1 MRAQSHAGIIAVDV
15 IARILDLSFGYASAE
30 NPIVRVNDLSEQTPI
45 KVAVIGGGC
54 AAISAAFE
62 LSRPAHKGKYQVTI
76 YQLGWRLGGK
86 GASGR
91 GPADRI
97 EEHGLHLWMGS
108 YENAFRLI
116 RECYAEL
123 KRDRRKCRIAD
134 WRDAFSPAPFIGLAK
149 RSRNG
154 NYWNFL
160 SYFPPGD
167 GLPGDPIDEND
178 PFTVTSY
185 LARTASILRTLLLA
199 VQAGRSGR
207 TSKEARNGDSGTKTS
222 SQSMPNT
229 GEAAADPAQRIARL
243 VGLGLIATTAGLIEA
258 VEMIETVFA
267 TRSNH
272 RSDGIAQLLEVI
284 AASARRQIEA
294 MVENDPELLVLWQG
308 IDLAMASMR
317 GILRFGLISDPRGF
331 DAINDYDFREWLRMN
346 GASEQSLESPFIR
359 GAYDLVF
366 AYEDGDYQR
375 PRHGAGVAL
384 RGALR
389 MLFSSRG
396 SIFWKMHAGM
406 GDTVFAP
413 MYELL
418 KKRGVAFRFFHR
430 LEKVRLSDHADL
442 AQGESAYVKALEFAV
457 QAKVKHGEEYA
468 PLIDVDGLP
477 CWPSKPD
484 YSQLV
489 DGANFER
496 EARDFESH
504 WDSRHIAT
512 KTLRVTEDFDFVV
525 LGVGLGAVPYVCED
539 LIQRDQRWRDMVK
552 HLKTVNTQAFQI
564 WLREDMEQ
572 LGWSDPPLALSA
584 FVQPFETWADMSH
597 LIREERWKI
606 SPKAI
611 AYFCSVLRDPMM
623 PREVS
628 ASSYPRQRRA
638 EVRDNAIH
646 YLNHEIAKLWPK
658 AAKRRGEF
666 RWDVLID
673 PKEKAPV
680 RRAYPG
686 NEARFDSQYWTAN
699 VNPSERYVLSLPGTQ
714 KYRIS
719 PLDNTYDN
727 LTTAGDWTRCGL
739 DAGCVEAAVI
749 SGMLAAHAISSS
761 PALEDIVAFDH
772 P

>member
-1 MRAQSHAGIIAVDV
+1 LDV
-15 IARILDLSFGYASAE
+15 SFGASAE
-30 NPIVRVNDLSEQTPI
+30 SPIVRGNGLPKQKPI
-45 KVAVIGGGC
+45 RVAVIGGGC

-62 LSRPAHKGKYQVTI
+62 LSRPAHNGKYQITI

-123 KRDRRKCRIAD
+123 KRDRRKCRLAD
-134 WRDAFSPAPFIGLAK
+134 WRDAFSPAPFIGLAN

-154 NYWNFL
+154 TYWNFL

-167 GLPGDPIDEND
+167 GLPGDPISEND

-185 LARTASILRTLLLA
+185 LARTASIVRTLLLA

-207 TSKEARNGDSGTKTS
+207 ASTIAGGGTSDAGNSNQSKPNGGESADDPTK
-222 SQSMPNT
+222 
-229 GEAAADPAQRIARL
+229 RITRL
-243 VGLGLIATTAGLIEA
+243 VGLGLIATAAGLIEA
-258 VEMIETVFA
+258 VEMLETVFA
-267 TRSNH
+267 ARMTYPV
-272 RSDGIAQLLEVI
+272 DGIAQLLEVI

-294 MVENDPELLVLWQG
+294 IIENDPELLVLWHG

-331 DAINDYDFREWLRMN
+331 DAINDYDFREWLRIN
-346 GASEQSLESPFIR
+346 GASDQSLESPFIR

-396 SIFWKMHAGM
+396 AIFWKMHAGM

-430 LEKVRLSDHADL
+430 LKRVRLADPADL
-442 AQGESAYVKALEFAV
+442 APGERAYVKALEFDL
-457 QAKVKHGEEYA
+457 QAKVTNGKEYE

-477 CWPSKPD
+477 CWPSRPD
-484 YSQLV
+484 YSQLI
-489 DGANFER
+489 DGSSFKR
-496 EARDFESH
+496 EKRDFESH
-504 WDSRHIAT
+504 WDLRRIAT
-512 KTLRVTEDFDFVV
+512 RTLRVAEDFDFVV
-525 LGVGLGAVPYVCED
+525 LGVGLGAIPHVCQD
-539 LIQRDQRWRDMVK
+539 LIERDERWRDMVK

-572 LGWSDPPLALSA
+572 LGWIDPPLALSA

-597 LIREERWKI
+597 LIREERWKV

-611 AYFCSVLRDPMM
+611 AYFCSVLKDPLLSN
-623 PREVS
+623 EVS
-628 ASSYPRQRRA
+628 ADNYPKQRRS
-638 EVRDNAIH
+638 EVRKNAIR
-646 YLNHEIAKLWPK
+646 YLNREIDQLWPK
-658 AAKRRGEF
+658 ATTRRGKF
-666 RWDVLID
+666 KWDLLMD
-673 PKEKAPV
+673 AKEKAPSRKV
-680 RRAYPG
+680 CARD
-686 NEARFDSQYWTAN
+686 EARFDSQYWTAN

-727 LTTAGDWTRCGL
+727 LTIAGDWTTCGL

-749 SGMLAAHAISSS
+749 SGRLAAHAISSS

>member
-1 MRAQSHAGIIAVDV
+1 MLDV
-15 IARILDLSFGYASAE
+15 SFGFANAE
-30 NPIVRVNDLSEQTPI
+30 NPIVRVNDLPEQTPI

-62 LSRPAHKGKYQVTI
+62 LSRPEHKGKYQVTI

-91 GPADRI
+91 GPANRI

-134 WRDAFSPAPFIGLAK
+134 WRDAFSPAPFIGLTE
-149 RSRNG
+149 RSKNG
-154 NYWNFL
+154 TYWNFL

-167 GLPGDPIDEND
+167 GLPGDPIGEND

-199 VQAGRSGR
+199 VQAGRSNRSSKVGR
-207 TSKEARNGDSGTKTS
+207 DTSEARHSAKS
-222 SQSMPNT
+222 SSKAGKAPDEPSKRM
-229 GEAAADPAQRIARL
+229 ARL
-243 VGLGLIATTAGLIEA
+243 LGLGWIATTAALIEA
-258 VEMIETVFA
+258 VETLELAFA
-267 TRSNH
+267 PGSIYPDN
-272 RSDGIAQLLEVI
+272 GIAQLLELI
-284 AASARRQIEA
+284 AASARRQLEA
-294 MVENDPELLVLWQG
+294 IVENDPELLMLWQG

-331 DAINDYDFREWLRMN
+331 DAINDYDFREWLRLN
-346 GASEQSLESPFIR
+346 GASERSLESPIIR

-366 AYEDGDYQR
+366 AYEDGDYKR
-375 PRHGAGVAL
+375 PQHGAGVAL

-396 SIFWKMHAGM
+396 AIFWKMHAGM

-413 MYELL
+413 MYEVL

-430 LEKVRLSDHADL
+430 LEKVRLADSADL
-442 AQGESAYVKALEFAV
+442 AYGERTYVKALEFDV
-457 QAKVKHGEEYA
+457 QAKVRNGKEYA

-489 DGANFER
+489 DGNNLQR
-496 EARDFESH
+496 DARDFESH
-504 WDSRHIAT
+504 WDRRKAAT
-512 KTLRVTEDFDFVV
+512 RTLRVIDDFDFVV
-525 LGVGLGAVPYVCED
+525 LGVGLGAIPYVCQD
-539 LIQRDQRWRDMVK
+539 LVERDQHWRDMVT

-572 LGWSDPPLALSA
+572 LGWYDPPLALSA

-597 LIREERWKI
+597 LIREESWKV

-611 AYFCSVLRDPMM
+611 AYFCSVLKDPVS
-623 PREVS
+623 PREMS
-628 ASSYPRQRRA
+628 ANSYPKRRRL
-638 EVRDNAIH
+638 EVQNNAIR
-646 YLNHEIAKLWPK
+646 YLNDDIVHLWPK
-658 AAKRRGEF
+658 AVRQRGEF
-666 RWDVLID
+666 RWDLLMD
-673 PKEKAPV
+673 PKERTNGRGARRGNQV
-680 RRAYPG
+680 RF
-686 NEARFDSQYWTAN
+686 ESQHWTAN

-727 LTTAGDWTRCGL
+727 LTIAGDWTTCGL

-749 SGMLAAHAISSS
+749 SGRLAAHAISSS

>member
-1 MRAQSHAGIIAVDV
+1 
-15 IARILDLSFGYASAE
+15 
-30 NPIVRVNDLSEQTPI
+30 
-45 KVAVIGGGC
+45 
-54 AAISAAFE
+54 
-62 LSRPAHKGKYQVTI
+62 
-76 YQLGWRLGGK
+76 
-86 GASGR
+86 
-91 GPADRI
+91 
-97 EEHGLHLWMGS
+97 MGS

-123 KRDRRKCRIAD
+123 GRDRRKCRIAD

-149 RSRNG
+149 RSPNG
-154 NYWNFL
+154 TYWNFL

-167 GLPGDPIDEND
+167 GLPGDPIGEND

-199 VQAGRSGR
+199 VQASRSARTSTEAGSGRSKTGR
-207 TSKEARNGDSGTKTS
+207 SNQSVPNSGET
-222 SQSMPNT
+222 
-229 GEAAADPAQRIARL
+229 AADPSKRIARL
-243 VGLGLIATTAGLIEA
+243 VGLGLIATTAGLVEA
-258 VEMIETVFA
+258 VEMLETVIA
-267 TRSNH
+267 SRSTYPVN
-272 RSDGIAQLLEVI
+272 GITQLLEVI

-294 MVENDPELLVLWQG
+294 MVENDPELLVFWHG

-317 GILRFGLISDPRGF
+317 GIIRFGLVSDPRGF
-331 DAINDYDFREWLRMN
+331 DAINDYDFREWLRIN
-346 GASEQSLESPFIR
+346 GASENSLDSPFIR

-366 AYEDGDYQR
+366 AYEDGDYER

-396 SIFWKMHAGM
+396 AIFWKMHAGM
-406 GDTVFAP
+406 GDVVFAP

-418 KKRGVAFRFFHR
+418 SKRGVAFRFFHR
-430 LEKVRLSDHADL
+430 LEKVRLANPSDL
-442 AQGESAYVKALEFAV
+442 APEERAYVKALEFDV
-457 QAKVKHGEEYA
+457 QAKVKNGKEYE
-468 PLIDVDGLP
+468 PLRDVAGLP

-484 YSQLV
+484 YLQLIE
-489 DGANFER
+489 GGKFER
-496 EARDFESH
+496 EERDFESH
-504 WDSRHIAT
+504 WDRRHVAT

-525 LGVGLGAVPYVCED
+525 LGVGLGAIPHACQD

-572 LGWSDPPLALSA
+572 LGWRDPPLALSA

-597 LIREERWKI
+597 LIREERWKNN
-606 SPKAI
+606 PKAI
-611 AYFCSVLRDPMM
+611 AYFCSVLKEPVS

-628 ASSYPRQRRA
+628 ADSYLRRRRL
-638 EVRDNAIH
+638 EVRDNAIR
-646 YLNHEIAKLWPK
+646 YLNHEIVQLWPK
-658 AAKRRGEF
+658 VTRRDEF
-666 RWDVLID
+666 RWDLLMD
-673 PKEKAPV
+673 PKEKASG
-680 RRAYPG
+680 RKAHRCS
-686 NEARFDSQYWTAN
+686 EARFDSQYWTAN
-699 VNPSERYVLSLPGTQ
+699 VNPSDQYVLSLPGTQ

-727 LTTAGDWTRCGL
+727 LTIAGDWTTCGL

-749 SGMLAAHAISSS
+749 SGRLAAHAISSS
-761 PALEDIVAFDH
+761 PALEEIVAFDH

>member
-1 MRAQSHAGIIAVDV
+1 
-15 IARILDLSFGYASAE
+15 LPE
-30 NPIVRVNDLSEQTPI
+30 EKPI

-62 LSRPAHKGKYQVTI
+62 LSRPAHKGRYQVTV

-154 NYWNFL
+154 TYWNFI

-207 TSKEARNGDSGTKTS
+207 TSTEAGSGTSETVHS
-222 SQSMPNT
+222 PQSMPNSS
-229 GEAAADPAQRIARL
+229 EAAADPSKRIARL
-243 VGLGLIATTAGLIEA
+243 VGLGLIATTAGLVEA
-258 VEMIETVFA
+258 VEMLETVFA
-267 TRSNH
+267 PRSIYPVN
-272 RSDGIAQLLEVI
+272 GIAQLLEVI

-294 MVENDPELLVLWQG
+294 LIENDPELLVLWQG

-331 DAINDYDFREWLRMN
+331 DAINDYDFREWLRIN
-346 GASEQSLESPFIR
+346 GASEPSLESPFIR

-396 SIFWKMHAGM
+396 AIFWKMHAGM
-406 GDTVFAP
+406 GDAVFAP

-430 LEKVRLSDHADL
+430 LEKVRLADPAEL
-442 AQGESAYVKALEFAV
+442 AQEERAYVKALEFHV
-457 QAKVKHGEEYA
+457 QAKVRHGKEYA
-468 PLIDVDGLP
+468 PLIDIEGLP

-484 YSQLV
+484 YSQLIE
-489 DGANFER
+489 GSTLKR
-496 EARDFESH
+496 EERDFESH
-504 WDSRHIAT
+504 WDRRHIAT

-525 LGVGLGAVPYVCED
+525 LGVGLGAIPYVCQD

-564 WLREDMEQ
+564 WLRKDMEQ
-572 LGWSDPPLALSA
+572 LGWSDPPLVLSA

-597 LIREERWKI
+597 LIREERWKVN
-606 SPKAI
+606 PKAI
-611 AYFCSVLRDPMM
+611 AYFCSVLKDPVS

-628 ASSYPRQRRA
+628 ADSYPTQRRLG
-638 EVRDNAIH
+638 VRENAIR
-646 YLNHEIAKLWPK
+646 YLNQEIVQLWPK
-658 AAKRRGEF
+658 AIKRRGEF
-666 RWDVLID
+666 RWDLLMD
-673 PKEKAPV
+673 PCEKAPGH
-680 RRAYPG
+680 RAYCG
-686 NEARFDSQYWTAN
+686 GETRFDSQYWTAN

-727 LTTAGDWTRCGL
+727 LTVAGDWTTCGL

-749 SGMLAAHAISSS
+749 SGRLAAHAISSS

>member
-1 MRAQSHAGIIAVDV
+1 MPEQK
-15 IARILDLSFGYASAE
+15 
-30 NPIVRVNDLSEQTPI
+30 PIR
-45 KVAVIGGGC
+45 VAVIGGGC

-62 LSRPAHKGKYQVTI
+62 LSRPAHNGKYQITI
-76 YQLGWRLGGK
+76 YQQGWRLGGK

-134 WRDAFSPAPFIGLAK
+134 WRDGFSPAPFIGLTERAQ
-149 RSRNG
+149 NG
-154 NYWNFL
+154 AYWNFL

-167 GLPGDPIDEND
+167 GLPGDPLSENN

-199 VQAGRSGR
+199 VQADRSSR
-207 TSKEARNGDSGTKTS
+207 VSTATASNTSDARRSKKS
-222 SQSMPNT
+222 RRKP
-229 GEAAADPAQRIARL
+229 GEAHGDLSTRMARL
-243 VGLGLIATTAGLIEA
+243 LGLGWIATTAGLIEA
-258 VEMIETVFA
+258 VEMLETAFA
-267 TRSNH
+267 PRPIFPAN
-272 RSDGIAQLLEVI
+272 GVAQLLEII
-284 AASARRQIEA
+284 AASARRQLESLI
-294 MVENDPELLVLWQG
+294 ENDPELSVLWQG
-308 IDLAMASMR
+308 IDLAMATMR
-317 GILRFGLISDPRGF
+317 GILRFGLVSDPRGF
-331 DAINDYDFREWLRMN
+331 DAINDYDFREWLRIN
-346 GASEQSLESPFIR
+346 GASERSLESPFIR

-396 SIFWKMHAGM
+396 AIFWKMHAGM

-430 LEKVRLSDHADL
+430 LERVRLADPAGL
-442 AQGESAYVKALEFAV
+442 APGERVHVKALEFDV
-457 QAKVKHGEEYA
+457 QAKIRNGKEYA
-468 PLIDVDGLP
+468 PLIDVGGLP

-484 YSQLV
+484 YSQV
-489 DGANFER
+489 IDGSKFQR
-496 EARDFESH
+496 EGRDFESH
-504 WDSRHIAT
+504 WDRGKVAAM
-512 KTLRVTEDFDFVV
+512 TLRVIDDFDFVV
-525 LGVGLGAVPYVCED
+525 LGVGLGAIPYVCQD
-539 LIQRDQRWRDMVK
+539 LIQRDQRWRDMVTY
-552 HLKTVNTQAFQI
+552 LKTVNTQAFQI

-584 FVQPFETWADMSH
+584 FVHPFETWADMSH
-597 LIREERWKI
+597 LILEERWKVN
-606 SPKAI
+606 PQAI
-611 AYFCSVLRDPMM
+611 AYFCSVLKDP
-623 PREVS
+623 VS
-628 ASSYPRQRRA
+628 PEEIFSIDYPNRRRQ
-638 EVRDNAIH
+638 EVRKNAIH
-646 YLNHEIAKLWPK
+646 YLNNEIVQLWTK
-658 AAKRRGEF
+658 AVKRRGEF
-666 RWDVLID
+666 KWDLLMD
-673 PKEKAPV
+673 PREKAPA
-680 RRAYPG
+680 RRARG
-686 NEARFDSQYWTAN
+686 GSTQARFDSQYWTAN
-699 VNPSERYVLSLPGTQ
+699 VSPSERYVLSLPGTQ

-727 LTTAGDWTRCGL
+727 LTIAGDWTTCGL

-749 SGMLAAHAISSS
+749 SGRLAAHAISSS
-761 PALEDIVAFDH
+761 PALEDIVAYDH

>member
-1 MRAQSHAGIIAVDV
+1 
-15 IARILDLSFGYASAE
+15 
-30 NPIVRVNDLSEQTPI
+30 VRVNELPKEAPI

-62 LSRPAHKGKYQVTI
+62 LSRPEHKRKFQVTI

-91 GPADRI
+91 GPANRI

-116 RECYAEL
+116 RECYTEL

-134 WRDAFSPAPFIGLAK
+134 WRDAFSPAPFIGLTQ
-149 RSRNG
+149 RSNNG
-154 NYWNFL
+154 TYWNFL
-160 SYFPPGD
+160 SYFPPGN
-167 GLPGDPIDEND
+167 GLPGDPVGEND

-199 VQAGRSGR
+199 VQASRSSRDSTGAESY
-207 TSKEARNGDSGTKTS
+207 TSKARHSYKSNSK
-222 SQSMPNT
+222 
-229 GEAAADPAQRIARL
+229 AAEPSDEPSKRIARL
-243 VGLGLIATTAGLIEA
+243 LGLGWIATTTALIEA
-258 VEMIETVFA
+258 VETLELAFA
-267 TRSNH
+267 PRSIYPDN
-272 RSDGIAQLLEVI
+272 GIVQLLELI
-284 AASARRQIEA
+284 AASSRRQLEA
-294 MVENDPELLVLWQG
+294 IVENDPELLILWQA

-331 DAINDYDFREWLRMN
+331 DAINDYDFREWLRIN
-346 GASEQSLESPFIR
+346 GASERSLESPIIR

-396 SIFWKMHAGM
+396 AIFWKMHAGM
-406 GDTVFAP
+406 GDAVFAP
-413 MYELL
+413 MYEVL
-418 KKRGVAFRFFHR
+418 KKRGVTFRFFHR
-430 LEKVRLSDHADL
+430 LEKVRLADPPEL
-442 AQGESAYVKALEFAV
+442 AEGERPYVKALEFDV
-457 QAKVKHGEEYA
+457 QAQVRNGQEYS
-468 PLIDVDGLP
+468 PLIDVEGLP

-489 DGANFER
+489 DGSKYKR
-496 EARDFESH
+496 DDRDFESH
-504 WDSRHIAT
+504 WDRTKATT
-512 KTLRVTEDFDFVV
+512 KTLRVVDDFDFVV
-525 LGVGLGAVPYVCED
+525 LGVGLGAIPYVCQD
-539 LIQRDQRWRDMVK
+539 LIQRDQRWRDMVT

-572 LGWSDPPLALSA
+572 LGWQDPPLALSA

-597 LIREERWKI
+597 LIREESWKVN
-606 SPKAI
+606 PKAI
-611 AYFCSVLRDPMM
+611 AYFCSTLKDPLTTGEMSAASY
-623 PREVS
+623 PKRRRREV
-628 ASSYPRQRRA
+628 QG
-638 EVRDNAIH
+638 NAIH
-646 YLNHEIAKLWPK
+646 YLNDDIAHLWPK
-658 AAKRRGEF
+658 AVSRRGKF
-666 RWDVLID
+666 RWDLLVN
-673 PKEKAPV
+673 PGEKQNG
-680 RRAYPG
+680 RRASRG
-686 NEARFDSQYWTAN
+686 NQARFESQHWTAN
-699 VNPSERYVLSLPGTQ
+699 VNPTERYVLSLPGTQ

-727 LTTAGDWTRCGL
+727 LTIAGDWTTCGL

-749 SGMLAAHAISSS
+749 SGRLAAHAISHS